1 MNFKKEPLFPKVKSV
16 GKRSW
21 GKEEM
26 LVTIPG
32 VLTLKRLTIKKHKK
46 GGLQYHRL
54 KNECGILVS
63 GKLQIKYFNKKKK
76 IVSRILYS
84 GQCFHFPPGSI
95 HQEIALEKCV
105 IIEASS
111 PHLND
116 RVRVEKFFG
125 MNERGLPTTQL
136 NEIIK
141 L

>member
-16 GKRSW
+16 GKRPW

-54 KNECGILVS
+54 KNECGILIS
-63 GKLQIKYFNKKKK
+63 GKLQIKYFNKK

-84 GQCFHFPPGSI
+84 GQCFHFPLA
-95 HQEIALEKCV
+95 QY
-105 IIEASS
+105 
-111 PHLND
+111 
-116 RVRVEKFFG
+116 
-125 MNERGLPTTQL
+125 
-136 NEIIK
+136 IK
-141 L
+141 KLL

>member
-16 GKRSW
+16 GKRPW

-54 KNECGILVS
+54 KNECGILIS
-63 GKLQIKYFNKKKK
+63 GKLQIKFFNKKKK
-76 IVSRILYS
+76 IVSRVLCS

-95 HQEIALEKCV
+95 HQEIALKKCI

>member
-1 MNFKKEPLFPKVKSV
+1 MNFKKEPLFPKVKSI

-54 KNECGILVS
+54 KNECGILIS

-76 IVSRILYS
+76 IVSRILHS

-95 HQEIALEKCV
+95 HQEIALEKCI

>member
-16 GKRSW
+16 GKRPW

-54 KNECGILVS
+54 KNECGILIS

-76 IVSRILYS
+76 LLVEYYTLVNAFIS
-84 GQCFHFPPGSI
+84 PPA
-95 HQEIALEKCV
+95 QY
-105 IIEASS
+105 
-111 PHLND
+111 
-116 RVRVEKFFG
+116 
-125 MNERGLPTTQL
+125 
-136 NEIIK
+136 IK
-141 L
+141 KLL

>member
-16 GKRSW
+16 GKRPW

-54 KNECGILVS
+54 KNECGILIS

-76 IVSRILYS
+76 N
-84 GQCFHFPPGSI
+84 C
-95 HQEIALEKCV
+95 
-105 IIEASS
+105 
-111 PHLND
+111 
-116 RVRVEKFFG
+116 
-125 MNERGLPTTQL
+125 
-136 NEIIK
+136 
-141 L
+141 